1 MYKNGERMMAWVAK
15 IEEITSISGAD
26 QIVAY
31 RIGGWCVVDKKN
43 AYNVG
48 DLVVYISI
56 DSWIPTELAPFL
68 SKGKEPREY
77 NGVKGERLRTVK
89 LRGQVSQ
96 GLLLPLTYLG
106 AIEGDDVTESLGIQK
121 YEPPI
126 SAQLAGVCRS
136 TFPSFI
142 RKTDQERAQNLGK
155 DIFGRFANERF
166 EVTLKLDG
174 SSCTIY
180 YNDGD
185 VGVCSRN
192 MDLVISDENA
202 GNSFVRAARLSGLLD
217 LLKNHGDSYGNIAI
231 QCELMGPGIQGN
243 KEGFDDVKLFVF
255 DIFDIDK
262 QSYLSPADRMQLFNV
277 MKNLGLTDCIEH
289 VPVIGHYT
297 PAEIGNTVG
306 DLLAFADGTSINAKV
321 REGLVWKNVNED
333 FSFKTIS
340 NKFLL
345 SGGDE

>member
-1 MYKNGERMMAWVAK
+1 MRKLASIRRIDSIDPIPNADAIEVATIDGWKVVVKKGEFIAGNLA
-15 IEEITSISGAD
+15 IYCE
-26 QIVAY
+26 
-31 RIGGWCVVDKKN
+31 
-43 AYNVG
+43 
-48 DLVVYISI
+48 I

-68 SKGKEPREY
+68 SKGKEPREF

-96 GLLLPLTYLG
+96 GLLLPVTSVNG
-106 AIEGDDVTESLGIQK
+106 AVEGDDVTESLGVQK

-136 TFPSFI
+136 TFPIFI
-142 RKTDQERAQNLGK
+142 RKTDQERAQNLGR
-155 DIFGRFANERF
+155 DIFGRFANEKF

-202 GNSFVRAARLSGLLD
+202 GNSFIRAARLSGLLD

-306 DLLAFADGTSINAKV
+306 DLLAFADGASINAKV
-321 REGLVWKNVNED
+321 REGLVWKYVGAE